1 MEKFL
6 ELAIIAKRRNA
17 YMDIQVKT
25 ISELSAE
32 ELLAIFIERVAV
44 FVVEQNCPYQEADFD
59 DKLALHLCFKDETG
73 LKAYARIIDKGQY
86 VTFGRVLVAKKARQQ
101 NLGRK
106 LVQQTIEEIHQRF
119 PGKSITISAQAYL
132 DTFYASFGFE
142 AVSEVYLE
150 DDIPHL
156 DMRLSA

>member
-1 MEKFL
+1 
-6 ELAIIAKRRNA
+6 
-17 YMDIQVKT
+17 MDIQVKT

-44 FVVEQNCPYQEADFD
+44 FVVEQNCPYQEADSD

-86 VTFGRVLVAKKARQQ
+86 VTFGRVLVAKKARQK

-119 PGKSITISAQAYL
+119 PGKPITISAQAYL
-132 DTFYASFGFE
+132 ETFYASFGFE

>member
-132 DTFYASFGFE
+132 ETFYASFGFE